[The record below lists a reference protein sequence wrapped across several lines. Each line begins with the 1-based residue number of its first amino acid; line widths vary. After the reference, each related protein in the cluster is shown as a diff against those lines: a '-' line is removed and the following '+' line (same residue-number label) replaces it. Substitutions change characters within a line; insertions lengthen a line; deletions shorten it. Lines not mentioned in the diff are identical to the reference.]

1 MGFVYFQLGD
11 TWLDT
16 YSRAALLFFVVAFL
30 TFMAIAAF
38 PSFIEDLKVY
48 IRERLNGYY
57 RPSSFTAANT
67 LASLPFIL
75 LIAVACTVRGAAGA
89 AFFDP

>member
-1 MGFVYFQLGD
+1 MYVVLCLGVGFVYFQLGD

-38 PSFIEDLKVY
+38 PSFIEDLKVGLGVLGVGG
-48 IRERLNGYY
+48 RLGMQI
-57 RPSSFTAANT
+57 AAQRR
-67 LASLPFIL
+67 APRRWHSLIH
-75 LIAVACTVRGAAGA
+75 
-89 AFFDP
+89 